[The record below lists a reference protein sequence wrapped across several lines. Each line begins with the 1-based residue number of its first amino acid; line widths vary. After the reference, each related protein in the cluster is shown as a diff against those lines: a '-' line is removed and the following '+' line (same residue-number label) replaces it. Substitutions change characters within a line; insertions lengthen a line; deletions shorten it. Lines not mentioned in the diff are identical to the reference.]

1 MKQKCELC
9 HKEIKSD
16 CNWGQGRCPHVP
28 SMVDEILSTLYKTRF
43 YNLFKFFRRNKDGKT
58 N

>member
-1 MKQKCELC
+1 MKQKCAIC
-9 HKEIKSD
+9 YKEIKPD
-16 CNWGQGRCPHVP
+16 CTWKQGRCPHLT
-28 SMVDEILSTLYKTRF
+28 SIVDEILNDPYKTRF